1 MTVGF
6 VVTPD
11 EIKDRVASL
20 DASIAVLDG
29 DIRAN
34 TSPQIPKA
42 WRAEWD
48 AFVRRWT
55 LERDSYASWGSR
67 LFATR
72 VMPRLDSYSAHYL
85 DWARQYAR
93 KTGQRPPTASAKTP
107 ETLFEGVVPTQLWWA
122 AGIAL
127 GLYLVLPTLMVR
139 RGR

>member
-1 MTVGF
+1 MSVGF

-29 DIRAN
+29 DIRA
-34 TSPQIPKA
+34 TTGPSIGPR

-67 LFATR
+67 MFATR
-72 VMPRLDSYSAHYL
+72 VMPRLEQYSAHYL
-85 DWARQYAR
+85 DWARQYAK
-93 KTGQRPPTASAKTP
+93 KTGKRPPTPPAKEP
-107 ETLFEGVVPTQLWWA
+107 EGMLTAVVPTAVWWA
-122 AGIAL
+122 LGIGLGVYFAL
-127 GLYLVLPTLMVR
+127 PRIMAR
-139 RGR
+139 RG

>member
-29 DIRAN
+29 
-34 TSPQIPKA
+34 
-42 WRAEWD
+42 EWD